1 MKKLMLCV
9 VLMLT
14 LLSLTPVP
22 VDARNT
28 YCDTALQNCANRCA
42 SFWLGIQ
49 VAVEGCVGG
58 CFVGYL
64 FCS

>member
-1 MKKLMLCV
+1 MKKLVLSV

-14 LLSLTPVP
+14 LLSLTPAP
-22 VDARNT
+22 VDARDM
-28 YCDTALQNCANRCA
+28 YCDNALRNCANRCA
-42 SFWLGIQ
+42 QFWLGIQ
-49 VAVEGCVGG
+49 VAVDGCVAG